1 MGRPA
6 KYPPQDFNGT
16 RYYRKPR
23 GYFKSDDGVYIHRA
37 VWIFHN
43 GPIPP
48 GHDVHHADDDKSNNV
63 IGNLECLTKA
73 EHASHHGRKRLP
85 KGSEEARVHMEV
97 IRPAASAWHGS
108 DAGKQWHK
116 DHGKR
121 TWEDRKSEDLRCTHC
136 GGAFSALVGTAKR
149 GFCSAACQSAARR
162 ASGIDDEHRMCSV
175 CGNGFTVNKYA
186 RTKTCS
192 PPCAKVQLSRSKR
205 GL

>member
-136 GGAFSALVGTAKR
+136 GGCCVSISGAKGKR
-149 GFCSAACQSAARR
+149 HRRR
-162 ASGIDDEHRMCSV
+162 ASH
-175 CGNGFTVNKYA
+175 
-186 RTKTCS
+186 
-192 PPCAKVQLSRSKR
+192 VQRLRQRVHGQQVRKDKDVQSTLCE
-205 GL
+205 GPA